1 MKQYVIIKRSTNN
14 LVKDEMT
21 TKIYTDE
28 NISEALDIV
37 RKHNIIKD
45 KLFKYEVVELASLVT
60 IKAECDMLEEERKE
74 YTATIS
80 KMNDDLN
87 EIIEYDEWAGIEYG
101 ETKVDYWYTA
111 KNLYDA
117 GYRKI
122 TKVEE

>member
-14 LVKDEMT
+14 LVKDEVT
-21 TKIYTDE
+21 TKIYTDK
-28 NISEALDIV
+28 NISEALEIV
-37 RKHNIIKD
+37 RKHNTIKD

-60 IKAECDMLEEERKE
+60 IKAECDMLEEELKE

-80 KMNDDLN
+80 KMHDDLN
-87 EIIEYDEWAGIEYG
+87 EIIEYDEWAGKEYG

-111 KNLYDA
+111 KNLYNA

-122 TKVEE
+122 TKIEE